1 MPINYDDYAEGEW
14 VVPPVAGK
22 HVGIKILNGKPTP
35 MISDEMR
42 VKLQESASK
51 MLAAAAKAIDEG
63 YEEPSALAGRPIDPF
78 PNRDLG
84 TKPLGSIGPVI
95 DDYFE
100 EGDGE
105 RQNLLEVIADLA
117 NRNGIIGLDDDER
130 LDEIARLTEQYRTLA
145 DDTEDDDD

>member
-1 MPINYDDYAEGEW
+1 MAINYGDYAEGEW
-14 VVPPVAGK
+14 IVPPVPGK
-22 HVGIKILNGKPTP
+22 HVGIIMRNGKPTP
-35 MISDEMR
+35 MISEEMR
-42 VKLQESASK
+42 AKLRESANK
-51 MLAAAAKAIDEG
+51 MFSTAARLKEEG
-63 YEEPSALAGRPIDPF
+63 YKEPSLLAGRLVPID
-78 PNRDLG
+78 NRDLG

-100 EGDGE
+100 EGNGE

>member
-1 MPINYDDYAEGEW
+1 MAINYNDYAEGEW
-14 VVPPVAGK
+14 IVPPVPGK
-22 HVGIKILNGKPTP
+22 NIGIKMINGKPTP

-42 VKLQESASK
+42 AKLRESANK
-51 MLAAAAKAIDEG
+51 MFSTAARLKEEG

-78 PNRDLG
+78 PDRDLG
-84 TKPLGSIGPVI
+84 TKPLGSIGPII

-100 EGDGE
+100 EGNGE

>member
-1 MPINYDDYAEGEW
+1 MAINYGDYAEGEW
-14 VVPPVAGK
+14 IVPPVPGK
-22 HVGIKILNGKPTP
+22 HVGIIMRNGKPTP
-35 MISDEMR
+35 MISEEMR
-42 VKLQESASK
+42 AKLRESANK
-51 MLAAAAKAIDEG
+51 MFSTAARLKEEG
-63 YEEPSALAGRPIDPF
+63 YEEPSLLAGHLVPIDD
-78 PNRDLG
+78 RDLG

-100 EGDGE
+100 EGEGE
-105 RQNLLEVIADLA
+105 QQNLLEVIADLA